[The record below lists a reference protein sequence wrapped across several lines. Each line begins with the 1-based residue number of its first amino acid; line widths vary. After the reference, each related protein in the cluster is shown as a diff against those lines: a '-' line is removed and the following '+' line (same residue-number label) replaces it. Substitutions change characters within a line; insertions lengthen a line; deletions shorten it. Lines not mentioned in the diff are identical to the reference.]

1 MIFYN
6 DTTKTFVIET
16 PNTSYAMRSD
26 KIGIL
31 RNLYYGEKLSN
42 AEEIILEQDGSVLQ
56 NTVPARVEYLTK
68 EGHLFYEPCVFASFA
83 DGTRDLRL
91 RYKSHIID
99 KTDKTEKLTIVLK
112 DEFYDFEVALNYTV
126 YEGLDLISKN
136 AVITNNC
143 DDKVIL
149 NKMKS
154 GSLYTLWNMPL
165 KLLHLAGTTEAEY
178 QKQFVNLGETIGKYT
193 IDNTRGVCSSHNH
206 VPFFALSDENTTE
219 TSGRVWYGLLHWSGD
234 IKIDFERCHDN
245 QLVVTAGINDFD
257 TFITLEKGQS
267 FETPLFTV
275 GFTDGGYEQMSRT
288 LYDYQYDFILPQNR
302 IKNDFPIIYNSW
314 YPYLFD
320 VNEEN
325 CIGFIDKAKE
335 IGAELFVID
344 DGWFGRRKN
353 DKDGLGDWW
362 HDPEKFPRGLKP
374 VADKAHSVGMLFGMW
389 IEPEMVNPTSDLYK
403 EHPEWVLAF
412 PNREPAMK
420 RNQYVLNLAREDVL
434 EFCWNALDKM
444 IGDYD
449 LDYVKWDMN
458 SYIAETGTDLGDF
471 RVKYIENLYELW
483 RRMNEKYPHLLLENC
498 AAGSGRADFGMAPFC
513 DRINRSDNADPVDV
527 LRLHEGF
534 SIIFPPRLAGGAG
547 NIAPEKHY
555 KNMRTAPLDFRA
567 ILGMTGS
574 MSVGINILT
583 APQQELDELKNYL
596 KQYKEIRHITQNA
609 YLYRLS
615 SMYNSNVAAWE
626 YLARDGSEAVVFVF
640 GHGLNYRQIIPLL
653 KLRGL
658 EKEAR
663 YTVEGE
669 SSLPILPKRNPR
681 TVHGDT
687 LMNNGIRA
695 FPNGDYYGQ
704 IIRIKKV

>member
-1 MIFYN
+1 MIYYN
-6 DTTKTFVIET
+6 DTSKTFVIET
-16 PNTSYAMRSD
+16 PNTSYAMRVD
-26 KIGIL
+26 KIGML
-31 RNLYYGEKLSN
+31 RNLYYGEKLVN
-42 AEEIILEQDGSVLQ
+42 VAEVELERDGELLQEVL
-56 NTVPARVEYLTK
+56 PARVEYLTK
-68 EGHLFYEPCVFASFA
+68 EGQLYYEPCIFATFS

-91 RYKSHIID
+91 RYKSHTVE
-99 KTDKTEKLTIVLK
+99 KSDKTEKLTIVLK
-112 DEFYDFEVALNYTV
+112 DEFYDFEVALNYTI

-136 AVITNNC
+136 TVITNNC
-143 DDKVIL
+143 EDKVTVS
-149 NKMKS
+149 KMKS
-154 GSLYTLWNMPL
+154 GSLYTQWNAPM
-165 KLLHLAGTTEAEY
+165 KLMHLGGTWGSEY
-178 QKQFVNLGETIGKYT
+178 QKQFVDLGETMGKYT
-193 IDNTRGVCSSHNH
+193 IDNTRGVCSAHQH
-206 VPFFALSDENTTE
+206 VPFFALTDETTTE

-234 IKIDFERCHDN
+234 IKIDFERCFDY
-245 QLVVTAGINDFD
+245 QLVVTAGVNDFD

-320 VNEEN
+320 VNEEK

-362 HDPEKFPRGLKP
+362 HDPEKFPNGLKP

-403 EHPEWVLAF
+403 EHPEWVLTF
-412 PNREPAMK
+412 PNRETTMK
-420 RNQYVLNLAREDVL
+420 RNQYVLDLSRDDVL

-458 SYIAETGTDLGDF
+458 TYISETGTELGDF
-471 RVKYIENLYELW
+471 RIRYIRNLYELW
-483 RRMNEKYPHLLLENC
+483 RRMNEKYPNVLYENC
-498 AAGSGRADFGMAPFC
+498 AAGGGRADYGMAPYC
-513 DRINRSDNADPVDV
+513 DRTNRSDNADPIDV
-527 LRLHEGF
+527 LKLHEGF
-534 SIIFPPRLAGGAG
+534 SMIFLPRLAGGAG

-555 KNMRTAPLDFRA
+555 INMRTAPLDFRA

-574 MSVGINILT
+574 MSVGVNILT
-583 APQQELDELKNYL
+583 APQKELDELKKYL

-658 EKEAR
+658 EKDAL

-669 SSLPILPKRNPR
+669 SSYPILPKREPR

-704 IIRIKKV
+704 IIRVKKV